1 MVAYKA
7 KMNPLGVNVSDV
19 WSDIYPVRHKNSKN
33 RKYNELSVKLL
44 DRIISMSTNE
54 GDTVF
59 DPFGGSGT
67 TFAVAQMLKRRWI
80 GCELGDCN
88 AIVKR
93 LQNPVRDQEQL
104 SKVREESAAYLQRN
118 LENYVKKNGFWVCS
132 DYEEDKDCVGG
143 MQTRLYSDNQP
154 SKKEVFKINE
164 MQSLGPD
171 WQTFGATIFSGVIT
185 VLATMAAVI
194 YTNRKSNVQL
204 KAQEEK
210 YALERKQQF
219 QQSKYVVL
227 KPTLLLMPLF
237 GLLDRLIV

>member
-1 MVAYKA
+1 MLKPGGRIFIYNIPKWCTYIASYLGEQLTFWDWIAVDMKFSLPIQNRLYPAHYALVSFIKGVKAQTYHNQRIPLQTCRHCGGEIKDYGGYKA

-67 TFAVAQMLKRRWI
+67 TFAVAQMLNRRWI

-88 AIVKR
+88 VIVKR

-104 SKVREESAAYLQRN
+104 SKVREESGCLFTEKVQELR
-118 LENYVKKNGFWVCS
+118 KKNGFWVCS
-132 DYEEDKDCVGG
+132 DYEEDKDCAGG
-143 MQTRLYSDNQP
+143 MQTSLYSDN
-154 SKKEVFKINE
+154 
-164 MQSLGPD
+164 
-171 WQTFGATIFSGVIT
+171 
-185 VLATMAAVI
+185 
-194 YTNRKSNVQL
+194 
-204 KAQEEK
+204 
-210 YALERKQQF
+210 
-219 QQSKYVVL
+219 
-227 KPTLLLMPLF
+227 
-237 GLLDRLIV
+237 